1 MPREPHVESY
11 YAATANPAPE
21 RPPLAGEVSCDVCI
35 VGGGFTGLSA
45 ALELAERGYAVVLL
59 EARRIGWGASGRNGG
74 QVCSAFS
81 SSMDK
86 VAAWVGRDD
95 ARKLFDLTE
104 ESKRLLAERIGKH
117 GIDCD
122 LTWGYF
128 NSADRPRELDDC
140 REWQEEWSRDYG
152 YDKLTL
158 VETPEAARAHVDSP
172 TVIGGLADAGA
183 GHLHPLNYCLGL
195 AEAAAAAGAA
205 LHEGSAV
212 TRIVRGASP
221 VVETAQGKVRATF
234 VVVACNAYL
243 GNLLPEARRKIMPVG
258 TYIGA
263 TEPLGEER
271 ARSLIPK
278 NEAICDLKFVLNY
291 YRLSKDQ
298 RMLFGGRVS
307 YSGITA
313 PNLPQ
318 AMGRKMRQVFPQLSD
333 VRFEFTWGGFVAITM
348 ERSPHFGRVGTNV
361 FFAQGYSGNGVA
373 MSAIAGRVLAEAIGG
388 QAERFDVFARLPHT
402 TFPGGKLLRT
412 PTLALAMLWFRL
424 KDLRP

>member
-21 RPPLAGEVSCDVCI
+21 RPPLEGEASCDVCI
-35 VGGGFTGLSA
+35 VGGGFTGVSA
-45 ALELAERGYAVVLL
+45 ALELAERGYSVILL
-59 EARRIGWGASGRNGG
+59 EGRRIGWGASGRNGG

-95 ARKLFDLTE
+95 ARKLFELTE
-104 ESKRLLAERIGKH
+104 ESKRLLAERVERH
-117 GIDCD
+117 AIDCD

-128 NSADRPRELDDC
+128 NAADRRRELDDC
-140 REWQEEWSRDYG
+140 REWAEEWSRDYG

-158 VETPEAARAHVDSP
+158 VETPEEAHQHVNSP
-172 TVIGGLADAGA
+172 AVIGGLADSGA

-195 AEAAAAAGAA
+195 AAAAEAAGAR
-205 LHEGSAV
+205 LHEDSLV
-212 TRIVRGASP
+212 TRVVRGASP
-221 VVETAQGKVRATF
+221 AVETARGTVRAKF
-234 VVVACNAYL
+234 LVLACNAYL
-243 GNLLPEARRKIMPVG
+243 GNLVPEIRRKIMPVG

-263 TEPLGEER
+263 TEPLGENR
-271 ARSLIPK
+271 AKSLIPG

-307 YSGITA
+307 YSGLTT
-313 PNLPQ
+313 PNLTR
-318 AMGRKMRQVFPQLSD
+318 AMGHKMREVFPQLDD
-333 VRFEFTWGGFVAITM
+333 VKFDFTWGGYVAITM
-348 ERSPHFGRVGTNV
+348 ERSPHFGRIGSNV

-388 QAERFDVFARLPHT
+388 QAERFDLFAKLPHT

-412 PTLALAMLWFRL
+412 PTLALAMLWYRL
-424 KDLRP
+424 RDLRP